1 MLSKGDDISRARL
14 RKLDTVLNSLL
25 TDKSSSRARLN
36 KTKADDL
43 PNTDNSDVSSS
54 RARLS
59 KTNTEDKL
67 LQDNTFLETLLIPVP
82 VPIDEPID
90 KDLPDTPAAHLSPE
104 KRKEHNDENDRAV
117 KRLKAL
123 LA

>member
-1 MLSKGDDISRARL
+1 M
-14 RKLDTVLNSLL
+14 LNSLL

-36 KTKADDL
+36 KTEADNL
-43 PNTDNSDVSSS
+43 LITNNSNSSPS

-59 KTNTEDKL
+59 KTNTKYKSLRD
-67 LQDNTFLETLLIPVP
+67 TIFLEVLSVP
-82 VPIDEPID
+82 KPINE
-90 KDLPDTPAAHLSPE
+90 DLPYADAPDVRLDTRLSL
-104 KRKEHNDENDRAV
+104 KKQKEYDDENDRVV